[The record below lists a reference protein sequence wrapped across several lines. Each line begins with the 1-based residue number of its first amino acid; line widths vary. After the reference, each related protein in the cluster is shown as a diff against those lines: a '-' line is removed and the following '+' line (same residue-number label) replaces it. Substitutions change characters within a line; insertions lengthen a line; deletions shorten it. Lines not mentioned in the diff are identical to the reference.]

1 MDIVWMWVTP
11 RENKGV
17 LRSIRANCRSSS
29 NSYCST
35 WVFKP
40 WKCFVNSLPPL
51 EKILT
56 PHWVEMWTQVK
67 IPTVK
72 MPRRSSKV
80 FRLNWAPLLSVSF
93 NLINQDINPFLH
105 FSPQPQYSTASSTTS
120 NLAFYYHTSS
130 MVPIGHTFFQRH
142 LYHVEIVTRIFVI
155 SQTD

>member
-1 MDIVWMWVTP
+1 MTKIIYTMDIVWMWVTP

-29 NSYCST
+29 NSYCSN

-40 WKCFVNSLPPL
+40 WKCFVNSLPFL

-93 NLINQDINPFLH
+93 NLINQDINPFLQFLLNH
-105 FSPQPQYSTASSTTS
+105 NIPQPQAPPQIWHSIITPPPWCPLDT
-120 NLAFYYHTSS
+120 
-130 MVPIGHTFFQRH
+130 PFFNG
-142 LYHVEIVTRIFVI
+142 IFI
-155 SQTD
+155 MLK